1 MTHLLASDD
10 KQDGYKL
17 EDILL
22 ILRADI
28 IKRANEIVDDHR
40 PEANTV
46 LENNIKIM
54 AKLSDCIDLAVDS
67 TNILNKAFG
76 PSKEGQHRIG

>member
-1 MTHLLASDD
+1 MTHFLASDD

-17 EDILL
+17 EDILV

-28 IKRANEIVDDHR
+28 VKRANEIVDDHR
-40 PEANTV
+40 AEANAV

-54 AKLSDCIDLAVDS
+54 GMLSDCIELATES
-67 TNILNKAFG
+67 TNILNKSFG

>member
-1 MTHLLASDD
+1 MTHFLASDD

-17 EDILL
+17 EDILV

-40 PEANTV
+40 VESNAV

-54 AKLSDCIDLAVDS
+54 VMLSDCIELATES
-67 TNILNKAFG
+67 TSILNKSFG